1 MCTELS
7 SECWLSGSDAGGA
20 HAVLGPGKEKPHLQ
34 SWGCRR
40 PFCFPG
46 TLLWSCALR
55 ATLKTEQGERISA
68 I

>member
-1 MCTELS
+1 M
-7 SECWLSGSDAGGA
+7 
-20 HAVLGPGKEKPHLQ
+20 LGPGKEKPHLQ